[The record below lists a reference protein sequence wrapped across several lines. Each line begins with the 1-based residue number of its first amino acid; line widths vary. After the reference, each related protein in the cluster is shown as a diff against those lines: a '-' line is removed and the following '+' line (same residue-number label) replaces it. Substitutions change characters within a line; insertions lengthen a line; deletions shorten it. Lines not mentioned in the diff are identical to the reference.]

1 MMRIGAFLL
10 SLILLASPLAAQT
23 RAIPATLI
31 ADDIRFSGAT
41 TSVTASGNVEIFYNG
56 VRLRAGRI
64 VYDGTADRVTVEGPI
79 TLTEDSGRSIVFAD
93 FAELSADL
101 QNGVLQSARLVL
113 DRQLQIAATQIN
125 RVDGRYTQMYQTV
138 ASSCEVCA
146 ANPVP
151 LWQIRARR
159 IIHDQQEQQLYFEDA
174 QFRALGVPIAWFPRL
189 RLPDPTLERAT
200 GFLTPTIRASNQLG
214 TGIRLPYFIELGDH
228 ADLTVTP
235 YITAGDSQTLEARF
249 RRAFENGF
257 VELNGAVS
265 WDDLSVDSS
274 RSYVFA
280 EGWFDLPRDFRL
292 EFTYE
297 TVSDPDYLLTY
308 GYSEE
313 DSLNTGVTLSRADRN
328 EYIGI
333 SANRFRSLREGDNN
347 FTLPTLTLD
356 AEVTERFSPAGLGGI
371 ATVGMSTH
379 SHARRSDADIDG
391 RDVARL
397 SFDANWRRDWILPA
411 GILAAVEAQ
420 WQGDVYNI
428 SQDSTYDDTITRSTP
443 YLAAELR
450 WPLARANSAGV
461 THLLEPVLQYVWAP
475 DTQPALP
482 NEDGRVVEFDEG
494 NLFSLNRFPGA
505 DGQELG
511 PRLAYGL
518 SYTRNDPLGWSLG
531 VTVGQVLRERDH
543 AQFTQGSGLDGTQ
556 SDFMLSTSLGIGNS
570 LTLMNRALFSESF
583 NISSNE
589 FALMWEEEQF
599 DLASSITWL
608 EADPAEGRPQDMAE
622 WAFDASYDFDNAWAA
637 TVDWRYDFEANEP
650 TRAGL
655 SLIYATECV
664 DVEFSLSRRFTTSAT
679 LPSATDIG
687 LTVALNGFGAS
698 RDGRSYDRSCHR

>member
-1 MMRIGAFLL
+1 MRLGAFLL
-10 SLILLASPLAAQT
+10 SLILLASPLSAQT

-31 ADDIRFSGAT
+31 ADDIRFSRAT
-41 TSVTASGNVEIFYNG
+41 TTVTASGNVEIFYDG
-56 VRLRAGRI
+56 ARLRAGRI
-64 VYDGTADRVTVEGPI
+64 LYDGGTDRVTVEGPI

-159 IIHDQQEQQLYFEDA
+159 IVHDQEERQLYFEDA
-174 QFRALGVPIAWFPRL
+174 QFRALGIPIAWFPRL

-200 GFLTPTIRASNQLG
+200 GFLTPTVRASNQLG
-214 TGIRLPYFIELGDH
+214 TGIRLPYFVEMGDH
-228 ADLTVTP
+228 ADLTITP
-235 YITAGDSQTLEARF
+235 YVTAGDSQTLEARF

-265 WDDLSVDSS
+265 WDDLSVDTS

-280 EGWFDLPRDFRL
+280 DGWFNLPRDFRL
-292 EFTYE
+292 DFTYE

-313 DSLNTGVTLSRADRN
+313 DSLNTGISLSRADRN

-333 SANRFRSLREGDNN
+333 SVNGFRSLREGDNN
-347 FTLPTLTLD
+347 FTLPTLMTD
-356 AEVTERFSPAGLGGI
+356 AEVIERFSPSWLGGI

-379 SHARRSDADIDG
+379 SHARRSNADIDG

-411 GILAAVEAQ
+411 GVLAAVEAQ

-450 WPLARANSAGV
+450 WPMARAGSAGV

-475 DTQPALP
+475 ETQPDLP

-518 SYTRNDPLGWSLG
+518 SYTRDDPLGWSLG
-531 VTVGQVLRERDH
+531 VTVGQVIRERDY
-543 AQFTQGSGLDGTQ
+543 AQFTQGSGLEGTV
-556 SDFMLSTSLGIGNS
+556 SDFMLSTSLGVGNS
-570 LTLMNRALFSESF
+570 LTVMNRALFSESF
-583 NISSNE
+583 NINSNE
-589 FALMWEEEQF
+589 FALMWQEDQF
-599 DLASSITWL
+599 DLASSLTWL

-622 WAFDASYDFDNAWAA
+622 WAFDASYEFDNAWAA
-637 TVDWRYDFEANEP
+637 TVDWRYDFEASEP

-698 RDGRSYDRSCHR
+698 RDGRSYDRSCQR